1 MDSKAPKESSK
12 ERSQLAQR
20 VGRQIREE
28 RLGRGLSRVELGCQ
42 LGVSGQQIE
51 KYEKGMDT
59 IPLHRLFAL
68 ARLFRRT
75 PESFWMDVD
84 AQVAAAAGL
93 ETVDRSTLEL
103 VRAYKRIGDAKLR
116 RQLLQLMKHVAGG
129 GDPADG

>member
-1 MDSKAPKESSK
+1 MTREAPGESSK
-12 ERSQLAQR
+12 ERDQLAER

-28 RLGRGLSRVELGCQ
+28 RLGRGLSRLELGSK

-51 KYEKGMDT
+51 KYEKGKDT
-59 IPLHRLFAL
+59 IPLHRLFTL

-84 AQVAAAAGL
+84 ARVAAAAGL
-93 ETVDRSTLEL
+93 ESADRSTLEL

-116 RQLLQLMKHVAGG
+116 RQLLQLMKHMAGE